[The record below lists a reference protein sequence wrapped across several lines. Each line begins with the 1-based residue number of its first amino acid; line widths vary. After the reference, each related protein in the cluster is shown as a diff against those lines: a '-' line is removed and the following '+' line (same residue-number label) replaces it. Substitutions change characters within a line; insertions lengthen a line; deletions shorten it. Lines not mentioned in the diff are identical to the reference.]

1 MITVPRLLK
10 DIHTAILL
18 IWLNHMYTFVTTQE
32 SWMVV
37 IIKLKISQNPT
48 EKIMLDDDTG
58 LRDTL
63 QLT

>member
-18 IWLNHMYTFVTTQE
+18 IWLNHIYTFVTTQE

>member
-1 MITVPRLLK
+1 MITVSRHLK
-10 DIHTAILL
+10 DIHATILL
-18 IWLNHMYTFVTTQE
+18 IWLSHIYTFVATQE
-32 SWMVV
+32 SWKVF
-37 IIKLKISQNPT
+37 IIKLKMSQNPT

>member
-18 IWLNHMYTFVTTQE
+18 IWLNHIYTFVATQE
-32 SWMVV
+32 SWKVV
-37 IIKLKISQNPT
+37 IIKLKMFQNPT
-48 EKIMLDDDTG
+48 EKIMLDGDAR

>member
-48 EKIMLDDDTG
+48 KKIMLDDDTG